1 LFNIVADLVNLSF
14 TATQSG
20 TYKIAG
26 TYCEPEVY
34 IPEREN
40 TIQFLAHPA
49 TYDRSYVSLFRKFPP
64 EDAHLFLSADPP

>member
-1 LFNIVADLVNLSF
+1 VADLVNLSF

-20 TYKIAG
+20 TYNIAG

-49 TYDRSYVSLFRKFPP
+49 TYDRLYVSSLRQLPSKNTP
-64 EDAHLFLSADPP
+64 LFLNADTP